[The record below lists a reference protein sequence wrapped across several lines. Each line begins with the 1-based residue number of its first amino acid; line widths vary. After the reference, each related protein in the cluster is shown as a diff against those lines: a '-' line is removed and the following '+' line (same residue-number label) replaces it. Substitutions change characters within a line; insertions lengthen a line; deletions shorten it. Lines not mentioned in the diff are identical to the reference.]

1 MKAMTESFTPRQL
14 SPSCVQMDVT
24 ATLMM
29 NTKPMTSLPAKRRL
43 SVLAVSLGL
52 MAGLSGCGLPLL
64 KHGEFDRQLHDD
76 LASATQNRKTTQEAA
91 IDPALLPSLPIQQSP
106 LKKEVEPRFDLS
118 VVAAPASQVFM
129 ALVTG
134 TRYSMLLPTDLS
146 GEITVK
152 LKDVTLREALDTL
165 RELYGYEYK
174 IEGTRVFVQSNSLQ
188 SRVFQ
193 INYLAGRRQGSSD
206 IRVASTTMNSSSGAS
221 RTGGSTTSTSSTGAG
236 AGAGAAGRS
245 AQSAD
250 TSRISTSSDA
260 DFWRDLTTSLTAIIG
275 DKEDRSVVV
284 NPMSGVIVVRA
295 LPAELRQVDSYLKVT
310 QMVVERQVMLE
321 AKIIAVELRND
332 TQSGINW
339 SVFNSHRS
347 GRGMFGVVGPNMGMN
362 TTGNITSGSGLDIK
376 PGKFGDAMT
385 TGKDSGFIGLALQTA
400 NFSALLSFLETQG
413 DVSVLS
419 SPRIATLNNQKAV
432 LKVGQDE
439 LYVVN
444 VSGSSPTSTTSS
456 GTAPEVTL
464 QPFFSGISLDV
475 TPQIDDDGNIIL
487 HVHPAISTVTEIE
500 RVVDLGTNSG
510 VFKLPL
516 PSSQV
521 NETDSI
527 VRVQDGNIVAIGGLM
542 KQAQSRSRS
551 QLPGTNN
558 SPLGFLFGQR
568 GSSASKT
575 EMVVLI
581 KPTIITSDKV
591 WQNDL
596 EQVNERMQE
605 HTRQAQPPRL
615 PKAPESEWHLDE
627 TRPPSFPLS
636 Q

>member
-1 MKAMTESFTPRQL
+1 
-14 SPSCVQMDVT
+14 
-24 ATLMM
+24 
-29 NTKPMTSLPAKRRL
+29 MTSPTAKSRLPL
-43 SVLAVSLGL
+43 LVLSLGL
-52 MAGLSGCGLPLL
+52 MSGLTACGLPLL

-76 LASATQNRKTTQEAA
+76 LSAATQNRQSAQGAA
-91 IDPALLPSLPIQQSP
+91 IDPALLPPLPIEQSS
-106 LKKEVEPRFDLS
+106 LKKEIEPRFDLS
-118 VVAAPASQVFM
+118 VVSAPAGQVFM

-206 IRVASTTMNSSSGAS
+206 IRVASTTMNSSSSGS
-221 RTGGSTTSTSSTGAG
+221 RTGGSTTSMQNLGGSGGQAG
-236 AGAGAAGRS
+236 GGQAGGAARPG
-245 AQSAD
+245 QSAD

-275 DKEDRSVVV
+275 DKEERSVVV

-295 LPAELRQVDSYLKVT
+295 LPAELRQVESYLKAT

-339 SVFNSHRS
+339 SVFNSHRN

-362 TTGNITSGSGLDIK
+362 TSGSITSGSGLDIK
-376 PGKFGDAMT
+376 PGKFGNAT
-385 TGKDSGFIGLALQTA
+385 TIGKDSGFIGLALQTA

-487 HVHPAISTVTEIE
+487 HVHPAISTVTEVE

-542 KQAQSRSRS
+542 KQAQTRSRN
-551 QLPGTNN
+551 QLPGTDN

-591 WQNDL
+591 WQRDL
-596 EQVNERMQE
+596 EEINERMQA
-605 HTRQAQPPRL
+605 HTKQAQPRQH